1 MAAPSKGA
9 TAIRSLTLEPDCLGS
24 CLGASLASILYASF
38 PLPVKF
44 SNNTNSYLTRLA
56 YR

>member
-1 MAAPSKGA
+1 MAAPSKGG
-9 TAIRSLTLEPDCLGS
+9 TAIRSLALEPDCLGS
-24 CLGASLASILYASF
+24 CLGAALASVLYALF

-44 SNNTNSYLTRLA
+44 SNNTNTYLTRLA